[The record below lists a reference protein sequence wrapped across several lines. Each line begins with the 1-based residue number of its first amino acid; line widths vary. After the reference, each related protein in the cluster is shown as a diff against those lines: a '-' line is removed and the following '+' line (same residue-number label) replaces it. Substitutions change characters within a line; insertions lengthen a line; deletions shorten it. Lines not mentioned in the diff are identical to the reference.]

1 MTDDHASAVEAFQRA
16 VRASSAAQRPAG
28 RRRPRPRSGGSREPQ
43 PLGSAIGDLM
53 AEQGWEQDAR
63 SANVVEVWADLV
75 GADIAAHVSAVSC
88 TAGVLLVQAES
99 TAWATQVRLL
109 TPQLRAIL
117 DEALGTDVVTQIDV
131 QGPAAPSWVKGP
143 RRVPGRGPRDTYG

>member
-1 MTDDHASAVEAFQRA
+1 MSEDHAAAVEAFQRA

-28 RRRPRPRSGGSREPQ
+28 RGRPRRSRGGSREPQ

-53 AEQGWEQDAR
+53 AERGWEQDAR
-63 SANVVEVWADLV
+63 SANVVEAWANLV
-75 GADIAAHVSAVSC
+75 GADIADHVTAISC
-88 TAGVLLVQAES
+88 TSGVLLVQAES

-109 TPQLRAIL
+109 TPQLQAIL
-117 DEALGTDVVTQIDV
+117 DEALGAGVVTQIDV
-131 QGPAAPSWVKGP
+131 QGPTAPSWVKGP